1 MAVTD
6 FNHTIYFSKLVQN
19 FILKC
24 KCYLNFISVSITVEN
39 WNNFNTLPLE
49 NFKCSSV
56 FGLVSSSSSLFK
68 IQGKSY
74 YYFKVI
80 EVKVKKSAFYIL
92 KGSSVLIKF
101 LFLMYDYFSK
111 VSYGTIS

>member
-24 KCYLNFISVSITVEN
+24 KCYLNFISVSITAEN
-39 WNNFNTLPLE
+39 LNNSNTLPLE

-56 FGLVSSSSSLFK
+56 FGLVSSNLFK
-68 IQGKSY
+68 IQSKSY
-74 YYFKVI
+74 YYLKVI
-80 EVKVKKSAFYIL
+80 EVKVK
-92 KGSSVLIKF
+92 
-101 LFLMYDYFSK
+101 
-111 VSYGTIS
+111 